1 MAIGAIRCIFDH
13 ALKVPDDIAV
23 MGLDNIKESAYLV
36 PSLSTVDSLTKEK
49 CRIISNELIKK
60 ITGKSVN
67 YNVNFPCKLIL
78 RESTRFQISEKSG
91 ISHDLLKFESP
102 IS

>member
-60 ITGKSVN
+60 
-67 YNVNFPCKLIL
+67 
-78 RESTRFQISEKSG
+78 
-91 ISHDLLKFESP
+91 
-102 IS
+102 